1 MGLNRELG
9 NKGELPW
16 RLPED
21 LAFFK
26 NTTLGHSIIMGR
38 STYESFKK
46 PLPERHHI
54 VISSTGVSTS
64 DNVECFNSIDEFM
77 ESTRDTTKDIYVIGG
92 ASIYKQFLP
101 ICDKLL
107 ITEIQSSFEADTFM
121 PEFHSSF
128 KLTEQSEVLTSGS
141 GLQYKFTTYEKI

>member
-16 RLPED
+16 KLPED

-26 NTTLGHSIIMGR
+26 ETTLGKIVVMGR
-38 STYESFKK
+38 STYESIGK
-46 PLPERHHI
+46 PLPWRKNVI
-54 VISSTGVSTS
+54 ISSREMNLVGVDVIPS
-64 DNVECFNSIDEFM
+64 VEQFKWLYKNISEDVYI
-77 ESTRDTTKDIYVIGG
+77 IGG

-121 PEFHSSF
+121 PEFHHDF
-128 KLTEQSEVLTSGS
+128 RVTKQSEVLTSGS